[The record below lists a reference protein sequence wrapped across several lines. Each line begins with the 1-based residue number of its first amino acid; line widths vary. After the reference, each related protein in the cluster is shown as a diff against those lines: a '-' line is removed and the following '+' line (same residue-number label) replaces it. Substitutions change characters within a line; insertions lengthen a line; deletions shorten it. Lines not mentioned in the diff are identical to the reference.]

1 MFVVRKINYRPWPV
15 KVVFQEADAAGVIQ
29 SLEQTF
35 IGHFRPFSEAE
46 FEAVSAQVRGDDKP
60 GDLPLAELLRR
71 NASLFGSLM
80 SGWSGVA
87 DASGV
92 PLPYSTEALCEL
104 VTGPDGLAIS
114 AGINT
119 ALSEIRFG
127 AAAAKNLPT
136 SGGDGPAPAPAGV
149 AQSGQ

>member
-60 GDLPLAELLRR
+60 GDLPLAELLRQ
-71 NASLFGSLM
+71 AKCCCAYTGAGLSK
-80 SGWSGVA
+80 
-87 DASGV
+87 ASG
-92 PLPYSTEALCEL
+92 
-104 VTGPDGLAIS
+104 I
-114 AGINT
+114 
-119 ALSEIRFG
+119 
-127 AAAAKNLPT
+127 
-136 SGGDGPAPAPAGV
+136 PA
-149 AQSGQ
+149 

>member
-71 NASLFGSLM
+71 NADLFGSLL

-87 DASGV
+87 DVNGV
-92 PLPYSTEALCEL
+92 PLPYSTEALREL
-104 VTGPDGLAIS
+104 VTGPDGLVVSAAI
-114 AGINT
+114 NV
-119 ALSEIRFG
+119 ALGEIRFG
-127 AAAAKNLPT
+127 AAAAKNSTT
-136 SGGDGPAPAPAGV
+136 SGGDGRMPAPAEAAPSAL
-149 AQSGQ
+149 